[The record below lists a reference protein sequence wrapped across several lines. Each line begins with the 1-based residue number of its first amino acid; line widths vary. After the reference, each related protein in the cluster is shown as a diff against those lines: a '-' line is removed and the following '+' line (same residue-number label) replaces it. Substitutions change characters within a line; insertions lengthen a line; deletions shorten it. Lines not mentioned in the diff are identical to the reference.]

1 MRNTKNILNL
11 FLIFVLIMGGCL
23 SLCLH
28 IHASTS
34 ELSSDIMKLSE
45 IKAGMEGEGR
55 TIFKGTT
62 IETFTFKVLG
72 VIEKFV
78 PDKNLII
85 VELDSPILANGG
97 IIAGM
102 SGSPAYI
109 NGKLIGAVAYGFTFS
124 KKPIGGVTPIED
136 IIKIDEYNK
145 PTYSIDISNIKIQFD
160 KENIKYIS
168 DLLQKEL
175 VRRVRFSPHE
185 SLSPIQLIGTHKG
198 MDPSVL
204 SYLRPVFSPASGL
217 KINNQLNDKTIKVN
231 RELFEISAADAAAIP
246 LIRGDFELSVSGTVT
261 YVTGNKIYLFGHP
274 VFNLG
279 TVDFPLHKAEVIS
292 VVPSY
297 QESFKLTVTRNMIGT
312 VVQDRFSA
320 TQAELGKVPYMIPM
334 KVFLENRNR
343 SFNLE
348 MVNHPLLTPILGS
361 IGLANIF
368 TSEYKQFGFQSFR
381 VKGKIFIENEKNV
394 IIDDLFSGPNASDEL
409 GGLLLAINFFL
420 MNNKDKHIKIQKIDF
435 EINGSERIRNA
446 TIENVIV
453 DKQAFYPGEVINIS
467 IHLKND
473 RGNRLVEKV
482 QIKAPNL
489 KPGTIFHLMV
499 ADKSEILRFDTR
511 NIKTTYFPIKLSALI
526 RAINNLRKNNRIYL
540 KLVTPTEGVFIKG
553 HEYSNLPSSLQ
564 NVLSYNTASGDQSK
578 MKFSTITEYQ
588 VQVPVVVTGN
598 KLFKLKIRERSDVQ

>member
-1 MRNTKNILNL
+1 MVGCA
-11 FLIFVLIMGGCL
+11 FLD
-23 SLCLH
+23 LH
-28 IHASTS
+28 IHASDS
-34 ELSSDIMKLSE
+34 ELASDIMKLSE
-45 IKAGMEGEGR
+45 IKPGMEGEGR

-62 IETFTFKVLG
+62 IETFKFTVLG

-85 VELDSPILANGG
+85 VELESPILADGG

-109 NGKLIGAVAYGFTFS
+109 NGKLIGAVAYGFPFS

-136 IIKIDEYNK
+136 IIKTDDYNN
-145 PTYSIDISNIKIQFD
+145 PTYSIDISDIKIQFD
-160 KENIKYIS
+160 TKNIKFIS

-175 VRRVRFSPHE
+175 IRRVNFSPHE
-185 SLSPIQLIGTHKG
+185 SLSPIQLIGTHRG

-217 KINNQLNDKTIKVN
+217 KMNNQINSKTIEVN
-231 RELFEISAADAAAIP
+231 RKLFEISAADAAAVP

-261 YVTGNKIYLFGHP
+261 YVKGNKIYLFGHP

-279 TVDFPLHKAEVIS
+279 TVEFPLHKAEIIS

-297 QESFKLTVTRNMIGT
+297 QTSFKLTVTRNMIGT
-312 VVQDRFSA
+312 VIQDRFSA
-320 TQAELGKVPYMIPM
+320 TQAELGQVPYMIPM

-343 SFNLE
+343 SFELE

-368 TSEYKQFGFQSFR
+368 TSEYKQFGFQSFQ
-381 VKGKIFIENEKNV
+381 VKGKIFIENENNV
-394 IIDDLFSGPNASDEL
+394 IIDDLFSGPNASEEL

-435 EINGSERIRNA
+435 EVNGSERVRNA

-453 DKQAFYPGEVINIS
+453 DKHSFYPGEVINIS
-467 IHLKND
+467 ILLKNE
-473 RGNRLVEKV
+473 RGNTLTEKV

-489 KPGTIFHLMV
+489 SPGSVFHLMV
-499 ADKSEILRFDTR
+499 ADKNEMLRFDTR
-511 NIKTTYFPIKLSALI
+511 NIKTDYFPIKLSSLI

-540 KLVTPTEGVFIKG
+540 KLVTLTEGVFIKG
-553 HEYSNLPSSLQ
+553 HEYSNLPPGLQ

-598 KLFKLKIRERSDVQ
+598 KLFKLTIKERSDVQ